1 MEKKQKLSF
10 IEMFVGAGGSHLG
23 FKKQGDFNT
32 ILVSDIQEPMCKTF
46 KENNPEVKHVIC
58 DDIHNLSGDK
68 ITNLTGLKRGEL
80 DVIFG
85 GVVCKGFSLAGVRS
99 KTDPRNDLYKK
110 YISLVNELQ
119 PKIAIIENVPGMASM
134 TIMNGDD
141 YSEQKKKEINNAWKK
156 LQKLNGLKS
165 SIRKG
170 VATKEQINEAK
181 EIESKKNNY
190 RKLIKQGSVNVIED
204 IKKRYKKSGYE
215 TLEPQI
221 LLASDYG
228 AATARKRLIIIAI
241 RKDLDHNKFKWPNKL
256 NKIKTVNEALS
267 EINYQIDDPDNKP
280 MNHDEK
286 SVKRFSYIPEG
297 KNIVSVMDKLPTDLR
312 ISKFYSRGCT
322 MRLAGNKPAPTLVP
336 GHSNF
341 PVHPKENRSI
351 TVREAAVIMGFPLK
365 YKFYGSHTSR
375 CEQVGQAVVV
385 EMAEAI
391 AKSVSKFIKETSQT
405 N

>member
-1 MEKKQKLSF
+1 MENKRKLKF

-23 FKKQGDFNT
+23 FKKQGDFET
-32 ILVSDIQEPMCKTF
+32 VLVSDIQEPMCKTF
-46 KENNPEVKHVIC
+46 SENNSEVKHVIC
-58 DDIHNLSGDK
+58 DDIHNLSGK
-68 ITNLTGLKRGEL
+68 KVCELTGLKKGEL
-80 DVIFG
+80 DAIFG

-119 PKIAIIENVPGMASM
+119 PKVAIIENVPGMASM

-141 YSEQKKKEINNAWKK
+141 YTEQKKKEINVAWERLK
-156 LQKLNGLKS
+156 KLNGLKS

-170 VATKEQINEAK
+170 VATKEQIKEAK
-181 EIESKKNNY
+181 EIESKKNLY

-221 LLASDYG
+221 LTASDYG
-228 AATARKRLIIIAI
+228 AATSRKRLIIISI
-241 RKDLDHNKFKWPNKL
+241 RKDLDYTKFTWPQKS
-256 NKIKTVNEALS
+256 NKIKTVNDALS
-267 EINYQIDDPDNKP
+267 EINYKLNDLDNKP

-297 KNIVSVMDKLPTDLR
+297 KNIVSVMDKIPVELK

-322 MRLAGNKPAPTLVP
+322 MRLNGNKPAPTLVP

-351 TVREAAVIMGFPLK
+351 TVREAATIMGFPLN

-391 AKSVSKFIKETSQT
+391 AKSVSKFIRETNQ
-405 N
+405 NN